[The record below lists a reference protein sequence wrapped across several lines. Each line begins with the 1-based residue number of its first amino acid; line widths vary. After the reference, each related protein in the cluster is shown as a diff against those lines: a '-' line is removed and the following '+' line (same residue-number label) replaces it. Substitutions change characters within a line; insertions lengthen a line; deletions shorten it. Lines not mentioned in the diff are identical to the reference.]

1 MALKVKFKH
10 NLILR
15 LNMNRKEQKIM
26 KKKDYIRIA
35 CKNIL
40 FVILIIIIFLLMNE
54 TLVSSIVHAVVVAV
68 LSTIFDIVQ
77 LRKKTQ

>member
-1 MALKVKFKH
+1 
-10 NLILR
+10 
-15 LNMNRKEQKIM
+15 M

>member
-1 MALKVKFKH
+1 
-10 NLILR
+10 
-15 LNMNRKEQKIM
+15 M

-68 LSTIFDIVQ
+68 LSTIYDIVQ

>member
-1 MALKVKFKH
+1 
-10 NLILR
+10 
-15 LNMNRKEQKIM
+15 M

-54 TLVSSIVHAVVVAV
+54 TLVSSIVRAVVVAV

-77 LRKKTQ
+77 LRKKTR

>member
-1 MALKVKFKH
+1 
-10 NLILR
+10 
-15 LNMNRKEQKIM
+15 M
-26 KKKDYIRIA
+26 KKKEYIRIA

>member
-1 MALKVKFKH
+1 
-10 NLILR
+10 
-15 LNMNRKEQKIM
+15 M

-54 TLVSSIVHAVVVAV
+54 TLISSIVHAVVVAV

>member
-1 MALKVKFKH
+1 
-10 NLILR
+10 
-15 LNMNRKEQKIM
+15 M

-54 TLVSSIVHAVVVAV
+54 TLVSSIVRAVVAV

>member
-1 MALKVKFKH
+1 
-10 NLILR
+10 
-15 LNMNRKEQKIM
+15 M

-40 FVILIIIIFLLMNE
+40 FVILIIIFLLMNE

>member
-1 MALKVKFKH
+1 
-10 NLILR
+10 
-15 LNMNRKEQKIM
+15 M

-68 LSTIFDIVQ
+68 LSTLFDIVQ
-77 LRKKTQ
+77 LRKKT

>member
-1 MALKVKFKH
+1 
-10 NLILR
+10 
-15 LNMNRKEQKIM
+15 M

-35 CKNIL
+35 RKNISL
-40 FVILIIIIFLLMNE
+40 VILIIIIFLLMNE

-68 LSTIFDIVQ
+68 LSTLFDIVQ

>member
-1 MALKVKFKH
+1 
-10 NLILR
+10 
-15 LNMNRKEQKIM
+15 M

-68 LSTIFDIVQ
+68 LSTLFDIVQ

>member
-1 MALKVKFKH
+1 
-10 NLILR
+10 
-15 LNMNRKEQKIM
+15 M

-54 TLVSSIVHAVVVAV
+54 TLVSSIVREVVVAV
-68 LSTIFDIVQ
+68 LSTIFDLVQ
-77 LRKKTQ
+77 LRKKTP

>member
-1 MALKVKFKH
+1 
-10 NLILR
+10 
-15 LNMNRKEQKIM
+15 M

-40 FVILIIIIFLLMNE
+40 FVILITIIFLLMNE
-54 TLVSSIVHAVVVAV
+54 TLVSSIVRAVVVAV

>member
-1 MALKVKFKH
+1 
-10 NLILR
+10 
-15 LNMNRKEQKIM
+15 M

-54 TLVSSIVHAVVVAV
+54 TLVSSIVHALVVAV
-68 LSTIFDIVQ
+68 LSTIIDIVQ

>member
-1 MALKVKFKH
+1 
-10 NLILR
+10 
-15 LNMNRKEQKIM
+15 M
-26 KKKDYIRIA
+26 KKKDLIRIA

-68 LSTIFDIVQ
+68 LSTLFDIVQ

>member
-1 MALKVKFKH
+1 
-10 NLILR
+10 
-15 LNMNRKEQKIM
+15 M
-26 KKKDYIRIA
+26 KKKDYICIA

-54 TLVSSIVHAVVVAV
+54 TLVSSIVHALVVAV
-68 LSTIFDIVQ
+68 LSTIIDIVQ

>member
-1 MALKVKFKH
+1 
-10 NLILR
+10 
-15 LNMNRKEQKIM
+15 M

-54 TLVSSIVHAVVVAV
+54 TLVSSIVHALVVAV
-68 LSTIFDIVQ
+68 LSTLFDIVQ

>member
-1 MALKVKFKH
+1 
-10 NLILR
+10 
-15 LNMNRKEQKIM
+15 M

-54 TLVSSIVHAVVVAV
+54 TLVSSIVRAVVVAV

-77 LRKKTQ
+77 LRKKTQLNFGPPA